1 MTDPIID
8 RIDARI
14 AALRSE
20 RDSLLV
26 RLDEA
31 EAIRTLCS
39 PTAAQECPPA
49 PPRPT
54 PPPEPRPGAQPSTN
68 GHVRCGIG
76 EAEEPSPRE
85 LAGLTERT
93 SCEEWARRVARFLFE
108 HGPTNRT
115 GIIKA
120 VGMPLGSW
128 GRSVRERDDWFQ
140 LDADGRWSLTV
151 AGHQDA
157 RAVAVAA
164 GSDE

>member
-8 RIDARI
+8 RINARI

-20 RDSLLV
+20 RDNLLV

-39 PTAAQECPPA
+39 PTAAQECP

-76 EAEEPSPRE
+76 EAEEP
-85 LAGLTERT
+85 ATLTERT
-93 SCEEWARRVARFLFE
+93 SCEEWTRRVARYLFE
-108 HGPTNRT
+108 HGPTKRNET
-115 GIIKA
+115 IKA
-120 VGMPLGSW
+120 VGIPLGCW
-128 GRSVRERDDWFQ
+128 HKSVRERDDWFQ